1 MLHRGRQE
9 RTKDMG
15 WLLLCVAFLVQG
27 AVQCR
32 STVRRDTNLDPEINM
47 NISEIIRFWGYP
59 AEEHEVITEDGYI
72 LSVNRIPHGVKT
84 KLSDDPRP
92 VVFLQHGLLAAGSNW
107 VTNLPNGSLGF
118 ILADAGYDVWIGN
131 SRGNTWS
138 RKHVKLSPLE
148 DAFWKFSYDE
158 MAQKDL
164 PAVINH
170 ITKTTGQEQIYYV
183 GHSQGTTIAF
193 IAFSTMPELAS
204 KIKMFFGLAPVATVA
219 FTASPMT
226 KLSVFPDFL
235 IWDLFGKKDF
245 LPQSALIKWFATK
258 FCSHEPLSELCGN
271 IFFVL
276 CGFDEKNLN
285 MSRTPVYTTHCPAGT
300 SVQNMIHWSQ
310 SKTSALITQ
319 SRALKLL
326 APSPS
331 AHPDTSCGIEPRATV
346 ALNSPSAGHSGAPP
360 LNPQPRPFDL
370 LPPFTPHNCSL
381 CSEDCLLIF
390 HTLIMG
396 QAQDTPYRNM
406 AVQEAVHRG
415 KLMAYD
421 YGKAGNMVHY
431 NQSTPPLYYV
441 QDMKV
446 PTALWS
452 GSHDTLADPKD
463 VAVLLT
469 QVPNLVYHKNIP
481 HWEHLDFIW
490 GLDAPQEMY
499 NEIVNLMNQHL

>member
-1 MLHRGRQE
+1 
-9 RTKDMG
+9 MG

-219 FTASPMT
+219 FTQSPMT

-310 SKTSALITQ
+310 
-319 SRALKLL
+319 
-326 APSPS
+326 
-331 AHPDTSCGIEPRATV
+331 
-346 ALNSPSAGHSGAPP
+346 
-360 LNPQPRPFDL
+360 
-370 LPPFTPHNCSL
+370 
-381 CSEDCLLIF
+381 
-390 HTLIMG
+390 
-396 QAQDTPYRNM
+396 
-406 AVQEAVHRG
+406 AVHRG

-499 NEIVNLMNQHL
+499 NEMVNLMNQHL

>member
-1 MLHRGRQE
+1 MKARKHVGAE
-9 RTKDMG
+9 MA
-15 WLLLCVAFLVQG
+15 WLLLCVAFFVQG
-27 AVQCR
+27 AVQCK
-32 STVRRDTNLDPEINM
+32 SVVRRHSELDPEVNL
-47 NISEIIRFWGYP
+47 NISEIISFWGYP
-59 AEEHEVITEDGYI
+59 SEEYEVVTEDGYI

-84 KLSDDPRP
+84 KSSEDPRP

-107 VTNLPNGSLGF
+107 VTNLPNSSLGF

-138 RKHVKLSPLE
+138 TKHVKLDPKL
-148 DAFWKFSYDE
+148 DAYWEFSYDE
-158 MAQKDL
+158 MAKKDL
-164 PAVINH
+164 PAVVNY

-219 FTASPMT
+219 FTESPMT
-226 KLSVFPDFL
+226 KLSLFPEFL
-235 IWDLFGKKDF
+235 VWDLFGKKDF
-245 LPQSALIKWFATK
+245 FPQTPLIKWFATK
-258 FCSHEPLSELCGN
+258 FCSHNPLSELCGN

-310 SKTSALITQ
+310 
-319 SRALKLL
+319 
-326 APSPS
+326 
-331 AHPDTSCGIEPRATV
+331 
-346 ALNSPSAGHSGAPP
+346 
-360 LNPQPRPFDL
+360 
-370 LPPFTPHNCSL
+370 
-381 CSEDCLLIF
+381 
-390 HTLIMG
+390 
-396 QAQDTPYRNM
+396 
-406 AVQEAVHRG
+406 AVHGG

-421 YGKAGNMVHY
+421 YGKAGNMAHY

-441 QDMKV
+441 QDMPV

-452 GSHDTLADPKD
+452 GGHDTLADPKD

-469 QVPNLVYHKNIP
+469 QVPNLVYHKHIP

-499 NEIVNLMNQHL
+499 SEMVKLMNQHL